1 MTDHPDF
8 RGVERVGVRNLDLKL
23 VFPTSIRSI
32 WGPCYGSCKLSQVV
46 SNLYMILIISNII
59 TKLLSIITS
68 SS

>member
-8 RGVERVGVRNLDLKL
+8 RGVERIGIRNLDLKL
-23 VFPTSIRSI
+23 VFPTSIWSI

-46 SNLYMILIISNII
+46 SNLYMIIIISNISN
-59 TKLLSIITS
+59 KLPSIITS